1 VADRAEVSISTVS
14 HVVNE
19 TRHVEEDTRAKILS
33 AISDLDYRPNQFARG
48 LRGAKTATIG
58 LIISDIR
65 EDFFSFLTKTIES
78 AANEH
83 GYTVILCDSEE
94 DVAKERLYLEILAGK
109 GVDGIII
116 APVDSDS
123 PPRLPAGHKPPI
135 VQVDRRCPDSG
146 LDFAG
151 IDNRKYAAEA
161 VRYLHS
167 AGYGEIGFV
176 GHEPGIWTM
185 GERAEGFRSA
195 MKELGH
201 PAGGRVLIIS
211 SRGANP
217 KAVVKRWMTANP
229 GLEALICG
237 NANICF
243 AALAAAE
250 ERAGADARKLGLVAF
265 DDLECFHF
273 LRDPVTTICQPT
285 ERMGLAALELLISR
299 IKTGGQQQ
307 PREVLLPAKLI
318 IREASPRAAKR
329 PGAAAPGNPAKKP
342 RNLEKLP
349 VQTMHVQTRAATRRI
364 PERSVENSGAAAGR
378 RKG

>member
-1 VADRAEVSISTVS
+1 MNKAKKRATIRDVADRAEVSISTVS

-19 TRHVEEDTRAKILS
+19 TRHVEEETRAKILS

-65 EDFFSFLTKTIES
+65 EEFFSVLTKTIES

-116 APVDSDS
+116 APVDSGH

-135 VQVDRRCPDSG
+135 VQVDRRCPGSG
-146 LDFAG
+146 LDYAG

-201 PAGGRVLIIS
+201 PTGGRVLVIS

-217 KAVVKRWMTANP
+217 KAVVKRWMASNP

-243 AALAAAE
+243 TALAAAE
-250 ERAGADARKLGLVAF
+250 ENVGAAARKFGIVAF

-285 ERMGLAALELLISR
+285 EKMGLAALEMLIGR
-299 IKTGGQQQ
+299 IKSGGQQP
-307 PREVLLPAKLI
+307 PREVMLPARLVV
-318 IREASPRAAKR
+318 RGASPRAAKR
-329 PGAAAPGNPAKKP
+329 ARVDASGNPAKKP
-342 RNLEKLP
+342 RNLGKSP
-349 VQTMHVQTRAATRRI
+349 VQAMLVQTHAATRRI
-364 PERSVENSGAAAGR
+364 P
-378 RKG
+378 